1 MTLVNMDKLQELLIQ
16 TKYDPVET
24 DCVVNG
30 FKNGFDLGY
39 RGGRSGVKCLA
50 PNLKICVGSPTILWN
65 KIMKEVKNK
74 RYAGPFE
81 KIPFDDH
88 FIQLPVGLVPK
99 DGGKDTRLIFHLSY
113 PRNGSSINSETPKEF
128 CTVEYPDFNEAI
140 CLCLAFGA
148 EICYISKSDFRSAFH
163 NLGIWKLD
171 WPLLILKVTN
181 PLDNKVYY
189 FVDKCLPFGA
199 SISCSHFQRVSY
211 AIAHII
217 KYKSG
222 KPLVS
227 YLDDFLFMV
236 LLRQMCNK
244 QV

>member
-39 RGGRSGVKCLA
+39 RGRRSGVKCLA

-81 KIPFDDH
+81 KNPFDDH

-128 CTVEYPDFNEAI
+128 CTVNIPILVRLFACVWLSEQKFVTFRNLIFEVLFI
-140 CLCLAFGA
+140 
-148 EICYISKSDFRSAFH
+148 ISGYG
-163 NLGIWKLD
+163 NWMG
-171 WPLLILKVTN
+171 
-181 PLDNKVYY
+181 
-189 FVDKCLPFGA
+189 
-199 SISCSHFQRVSY
+199 HF
-211 AIAHII
+211 
-217 KYKSG
+217 
-222 KPLVS
+222 
-227 YLDDFLFMV
+227 
-236 LLRQMCNK
+236 
-244 QV
+244 